1 MTPNSLRTLL
11 TDLVDY
17 AGLFPPA
24 SLSMAHAAEAYKRAL
39 MSEDEWMLGRFICP
53 VSRLGEFESAAGLLL
68 PGTQATSGY
77 REAGA
82 GDPWRLSVT
91 LDTGL
96 EAGLN
101 KGLDAIDAFN
111 QRHASPEAG
120 LAVIDAIEM
129 KVSTGDEIDAA
140 LDEIPE
146 DLFPF
151 FEITASQDCRGL
163 IAALAGEPAAA
174 KIRMG
179 GVTAQAFPTPSE
191 VVAFLGA
198 CAAADVPFKATA
210 GLHHPIRG
218 PYRLTYEA
226 GSPTCT
232 MYGFLNLFLAAALV
246 RIKRVDAGVAEAL
259 LVEEDAAEFRFA
271 DGVVSWRGHGLE
283 TGLLAKVREAFALS
297 MGSCSFDEP
306 AADLRTLGWL

>member
-39 MSEDEWMLGRFICP
+39 VSEDEWMLGRFICP
-53 VSRLGEFESAAGLLL
+53 VSRLGEFEKAAGLLL

-77 REAGA
+77 REAGQ
-82 GDPWRLSVT
+82 GDAWRLSVT
-91 LDTGL
+91 LDTPLGT
-96 EAGLN
+96 A
-101 KGLDAIDAFN
+101 LDAIDAFN
-111 QRHASPEAG
+111 QLHATPEGG

-140 LDEIPE
+140 LDEVPE
-146 DLFPF
+146 DVFPF

-163 IAALAGEPAAA
+163 IAALAGEAAAA

-179 GVTAQAFPTPSE
+179 GVTPQAFPTPSE

-198 CAAADVPFKATA
+198 CAAAEVPFKATA

-218 PYRLTYEA
+218 PYRLTYEP
-226 GSPTCT
+226 GSATCP
-232 MYGFLNLFLAAALV
+232 MYGFLNVFLAAALV

-259 LVEEDAAEFRFA
+259 LVEEDPAEIRFA

-306 AADLRTLGWL
+306 TADLRTLGWL